1 MPAGC
6 LPPRSKR
13 TWTFACDLLGY
24 RCRRRGLAFFLKRK
38 ALFHVGRLLGHLAL
52 AQRGLVQRR
61 VDEAADRVEVVAGQR
76 QRLLR

>member
-24 RCRRRGLAFFLKRK
+24 QCRRRGLAFFLKRK
-38 ALFHVGRLLGHLAL
+38 ALFHVGRLLGHLADRMAKL
-52 AQRGLVQRR
+52 GALLSMDVVR
-61 VDEAADRVEVVAGQR
+61 VC
-76 QRLLR
+76 